1 MVAWLMHRWPNVLS
15 HCCDD
20 SSWQGCISW
29 NRSFAFDQW
38 AMTCN
43 HCAPRSTQ
51 TCAADLER
59 SVSKALLHCIL
70 SHCWTGQGSE
80 RWDRQGRRATAKAL
94 PRLYQHLCA
103 KKRSYGRWFNLF
115 LKAWNTSWLHQTR
128 RNACQWGMAACSQ
141 PSDMQNIWEDSD
153 SERKWDCWWRCKP
166 GWNPNFIRAH
176 VFVLKV
182 TWWIW
187 QPLEIKGRSEWS
199 VFQTVGLVSKN
210 LFPTCLPF
218 LDASGDWR
226 QGSQGWQCHQCVDF
240 SWPFIAN
247 STLLWFIYSLLNL
260 LDIKTQRCACACYHE
275 ALPWTILSVEFI
287 IISFWDSLSFWVIV
301 KLPCLCVHIYIQ
313 HRTAASSA

>member
-1 MVAWLMHRWPNVLS
+1 MLLDSSFKVAFFWSSSSCDNDISSGPMVAWLMHRWPNVLS
-15 HCCDD
+15 RCCDD

-187 QPLEIKGRSEWS
+187 QPLDVARAIWMVCFSDSRPCQQEFVSNMFAILGCIRRLATRFARLTMPSMCW
-199 VFQTVGLVSKN
+199 FQLA
-210 LFPTCLPF
+210 FH
-218 LDASGDWR
+218 R
-226 QGSQGWQCHQCVDF
+226 QLYV
-240 SWPFIAN
+240 
-247 STLLWFIYSLLNL
+247 
-260 LDIKTQRCACACYHE
+260 
-275 ALPWTILSVEFI
+275 AL
-287 IISFWDSLSFWVIV
+287 
-301 KLPCLCVHIYIQ
+301 IYI
-313 HRTAASSA
+313 

>member
-1 MVAWLMHRWPNVLS
+1 MIIYYLESLLLDSSFKVAFFWSSSSCDNDISSGPMVAWLMHRWPNVLS

-43 HCAPRSTQ
+43 HCAPRST
-51 TCAADLER
+51 
-59 SVSKALLHCIL
+59 
-70 SHCWTGQGSE
+70 
-80 RWDRQGRRATAKAL
+80 
-94 PRLYQHLCA
+94 
-103 KKRSYGRWFNLF
+103 
-115 LKAWNTSWLHQTR
+115 
-128 RNACQWGMAACSQ
+128 
-141 PSDMQNIWEDSD
+141 
-153 SERKWDCWWRCKP
+153 
-166 GWNPNFIRAH
+166 
-176 VFVLKV
+176 
-182 TWWIW
+182 
-187 QPLEIKGRSEWS
+187 
-199 VFQTVGLVSKN
+199 QTVGLVSKN